1 MSTSFADF
9 MHEMEEEARQAG
21 PEMEAAF
28 FESQQRHWIGRRLFN
43 RRREL
48 GYTQAKLSALSG
60 INQSDISKIEHAEA
74 NPTLDTLATLATAL
88 ELTLALEPLSESVRT
103 LIARP
108 RPARIAAKVIGL
120 AANGQR
126 RPTAAASRAAAATQP
141 SRVDAGSA
149 RQSTSASGSAS
160 TRKKTGRAS

>member
-74 NPTLDTLATLATAL
+74 NPTLDTVAALATAL
-88 ELTLALEPLSESVRT
+88 GLTLALEPASEQVRA
-103 LIARP
+103 LGVRGRP
-108 RPARIAAKVIGL
+108 PEIEDRVID
-120 AANGQR
+120 
-126 RPTAAASRAAAATQP
+126 
-141 SRVDAGSA
+141 V
-149 RQSTSASGSAS
+149 
-160 TRKKTGRAS
+160 TGV